1 MNNMIVNTII
11 NAPLPAEEGLGER
24 PWLIL
29 LTIACYFALLFL
41 ISWIT
46 GRKADNAGFFTGNR
60 KTPWYLA
67 TFATIGASISG
78 VTFISVPGAVGAGS
92 YAYMQMT
99 LGFFVGAIIV
109 ALVLIPLFY
118 RMNLV
123 SIYGYLEKRFGL
135 ASYRTGAW
143 FFFVSKMLGASV
155 RFFVVCVVLQTLV
168 FAPLGIPFSL
178 NVVLTV
184 ALIWLYS
191 FQGGVK
197 SLIWTDSLKTFCL
210 VGSVVCCIIF
220 IASSLGLG
228 FTELPSAIAEHRTS
242 RIFFFDDPDSRYYFW
257 KQFTAGIFMI
267 IATTGLDQDLMQRT
281 LSCKNFR
288 ESQKNM
294 IVTSFIQIFVILLFL
309 VLGTLLYMYA
319 DNRWGADNYA
329 AGDSLFGAV
338 TWSDGF
344 PLFIGITFII
354 GLIAA
359 AYSAAGSALTALTT
373 SFTVDIL
380 KANEKQDEQNLTLTR
395 KLVHVAMSLLMVIV
409 IVIFY
414 ELNNDS
420 AINAVY
426 SLASYTYG
434 PILGMFIFGIACKRR
449 IHDKWIPLVA
459 ILSPVLCFILQQNSE
474 TWFGG
479 YQISFELLL
488 INALITAAGLC
499 LLIDGTFS
507 KGVTAAKKA

>member
-1 MNNMIVNTII
+1 MNNTAWIVL
-11 NAPLPAEEGLGER
+11 A
-24 PWLIL
+24 
-29 LTIACYFALLFL
+29 TIAFYFVLLFV

-60 KTPWYLA
+60 KSPWYMVA
-67 TFATIGASISG
+67 IAMTGASISG
-78 VTFISVPGAVGAGS
+78 VTFISVPGAVMDGGYS
-92 YAYMQMT
+92 YMQMV
-99 LGFFVGAIIV
+99 LGFFVGSIVV
-109 ALVLIPLFY
+109 ALVLIPMFY

-123 SIYGYLEKRFGL
+123 SIYGYLENRFGL

-168 FAPLGIPFSL
+168 FEPLHMPFAL
-178 NVVLTV
+178 NVILTV

-210 VGSVVCCIIF
+210 VVSVVSCIVF
-220 IASSLGLG
+220 IAQSMG
-228 FTELPSAIAEHRTS
+228 FGIGELPAAVADHPTS
-242 RIFFFDDPDSRYYFW
+242 KVFFFDDPNDGHYFW
-257 KQFTAGIFMI
+257 KQFIAGVFMV

-281 LSCKNFR
+281 MSCKNFR

-294 IVTSFIQIFVILLFL
+294 IVSSFVQIFVIGLFL

-319 DNRWGADNYA
+319 GSHGIAETKDA
-329 AGDSLFGAV
+329 LFGAV
-338 TWSDGF
+338 AWSDGF
-344 PLFIGITFII
+344 PIAIGILFII

-380 KANEKQDEQNLTLTR
+380 QADKKGNEEKLTRTR
-395 KLVHVAMSLLMVIV
+395 KLVHVGMSAMMIVVIV
-409 IVIFY
+409 VFY
-414 ELNNDS
+414 YLNNDS

-434 PILGMFIFGIACKRR
+434 PILGMFIFGMAVKRPVR
-449 IHDKWIPLVA
+449 DRWVPVVCVLAPA
-459 ILSPVLCFILQQNSE
+459 ICYVLQANSE
-474 TWFGG
+474 QWFGG
-479 YQISFELLL
+479 YQISFELLI
-488 INALITAAGLC
+488 INAVITAAGLA
-499 LLIDGTFS
+499 LLI
-507 KGVTAAKKA
+507 KKK